1 MMISIL
7 PLTSAPEGMAVA
19 EWEARLELAAT
30 YRLFAT
36 LGWGE
41 MVFNHISLRLP
52 GEPATYLM
60 NPFGLM
66 YEEVTASNLIKVDLD
81 GNLAEESLYAANP
94 AGFLFHGAIH
104 RTVPDAHCVMHTHTT
119 AGSAVACLDTGL
131 SPDNF
136 YAAQLYGTVAY
147 HEFEGITVNAGEV
160 PRMLAALG
168 DKRLLVLR
176 NHGLLSHGRTVA
188 EAFYRLWVLNRACE
202 IQLQAQSTGQP
213 LRQVSVAAAI
223 SSSRAAADF
232 LEPGEGPEQLMFDA
246 LLRKVHRVDPGYA
259 Q

>member
-1 MMISIL
+1 MTVVLQNTMT
-7 PLTSAPEGMAVA
+7 PAGMAEA

-30 YRLFAT
+30 YRLFAM
-36 LGWGE
+36 LGWDE
-41 MVFNHISLRLP
+41 MIFNHISLRLP
-52 GEPATYLM
+52 GESPTYLM

-66 YEEVTASNLIKVDLD
+66 YEEVTASSLIKVDLD
-81 GNLAEESLYAANP
+81 GNLVEDSPYAANP

-119 AGSAVACLDTGL
+119 AGSAVACMDSGL

-136 YAAQLYGTVAY
+136 YAAQLHDAVAY
-147 HEFEGITVNAGEV
+147 HEFEGITVNEGEV

-168 DKRLLVLR
+168 DKHLLILR
-176 NHGLLSHGRTVA
+176 NHGLLAHGRTTA

-202 IQLQAQSTGQP
+202 IQLAAQSTGQP
-213 LRQVSVAAAI
+213 LRRVSEAAAL
-223 SSSRAAADF
+223 SSSRIAADF
-232 LEPGEGPEQLMFDA
+232 LEPGRGPEQMMFAA
-246 LLRKVHRVDPGYA
+246 LLRKVDRLDPGYA